1 MAAFYNLL
9 MRDAENSF
17 NINSSFTQ
25 STVSFELL
33 DNWKDTL
40 GLSQTTS
47 SIEFCQWYIVRII
60 AQSLM
65 GVGILAFLIGFG
77 IPVLIK
83 VRTLII

>member
-1 MAAFYNLL
+1 MAAFYNLI
-9 MRDAENSF
+9 MRDVDNSF
-17 NINSSFTQ
+17 SITSSFTQ
-25 STVSFELL
+25 STVSFDLL

-40 GLSQTTS
+40 GLSQTAS
-47 SIEFCQWYIVRII
+47 SIEFSQWYIVRII

-83 VRTLII
+83 VRSLSV

>member
-1 MAAFYNLL
+1 MAAFYNLI
-9 MRDAENSF
+9 MRDVDNSF
-17 NINSSFTQ
+17 SITSSFTQ

-47 SIEFCQWYIVRII
+47 SIEFSQWYIMRII

-83 VRTLII
+83 VRSLSI